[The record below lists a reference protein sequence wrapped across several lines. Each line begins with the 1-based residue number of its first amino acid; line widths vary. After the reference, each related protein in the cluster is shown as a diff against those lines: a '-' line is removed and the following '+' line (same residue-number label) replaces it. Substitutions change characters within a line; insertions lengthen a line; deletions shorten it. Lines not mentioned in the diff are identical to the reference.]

1 MIRYKFT
8 FLFFLIS
15 FYSFPVLSLEELEG
29 SSSSY
34 IKESLLDAVPD
45 FVKTPEG
52 GVSWQLLATT
62 QENEVI
68 VGKVEDG
75 DLISVR
81 PDFSKDVKNLD
92 GQTVVMQGYMFP
104 LEQKEEQTR
113 FLFGPFP
120 MSCPYHYHVGP
131 SMVIEAHAKAPITFS
146 FDALTLTGTFELVP
160 VDDEYNVFYRL
171 KDVTIVPPS

>member
-1 MIRYKFT
+1 MIR
-8 FLFFLIS
+8 FLFLILLALVCCPPV
-15 FYSFPVLSLEELEG
+15 FAIEDWEYSSTTFSQ
-29 SSSSY
+29 
-34 IKESLLDAVPD
+34 ESLVNAVPD

-92 GQTVVMQGYMFP
+92 GQTVVIQGYMFP

-160 VDDEYNVFYRL
+160 ADDEYNVFYRL
-171 KDVTIVPPS
+171 RDVSIVPPS

>member
-1 MIRYKFT
+1 MLT
-8 FLFFLIS
+8 W
-15 FYSFPVLSLEELEG
+15 FYSSSVLAIEEWEY
-29 SSSSY
+29 SSTTFSQ
-34 IKESLLDAVPD
+34 ESLVNAVPD

-81 PDFSKDVKNLD
+81 PEFSKDVKNLD

-131 SMVIEAHAKAPITFS
+131 SMVIEAHAEAPITFS
-146 FDALTLTGTFELVP
+146 FDALTLTGKFELVP

>member
-1 MIRYKFT
+1 MIR
-8 FLFFLIS
+8 FLFLILLALVCCPPV
-15 FYSFPVLSLEELEG
+15 FAIEDWEYSSTTFSQ
-29 SSSSY
+29 
-34 IKESLLDAVPD
+34 ESLVNAVPD

-81 PDFSKDVKNLD
+81 PDFSKDVKNLN
-92 GQTVVMQGYMFP
+92 GQTVVIQGYMFP

-160 VDDEYNVFYRL
+160 ADDEYNVFYRL
-171 KDVTIVPPS
+171 RDVSIVPPS